1 MLFALALTGSFGYQG
16 CFWSPGLETPSA
28 RYQGKLMQSHSG
40 NETTPLSQRLTLLLL
55 AENQPDFLRRALK
68 YYSSYPCNVIVVD
81 ASPAPDA
88 QVAERAGL
96 QYIHNAALSE
106 TGLSARIAE
115 GLKQVSTPFVVYAQV
130 DSFLLPDAL
139 TEAVS
144 FLESNERYG
153 ACQGYSLGYQAYV
166 DHVDYFRRD
175 RKVHEDYASD
185 QADER
190 LLSFMGQS
198 VSLLNAVTRTRLAR
212 QWFTSVPEGTEL
224 HWQEIGH
231 MAFLVAAAALRILP
245 IPYALH
251 VNAGREAEHR
261 YGAAIAGAV
270 KHIDPKAK
278 AERETLARLV
288 VSSLGNSRDLQG
300 EQGEHAVLA
309 GLAAM
314 AECLETQPYQGDEKI
329 ISSAWNVALTQ
340 ADAQFEPRQFVELPF
355 YNQPLFDELAQI
367 EFLIHLLPA
376 GQVQMEGLESVLV
389 KQAELLRVQS
399 NPDAE
404 SLLSR
409 LWQAYAHYSFSHSVV
424 QRLAD
429 ELGKSEDEDDIERA
443 ERIVAWGQ
451 RLQSDSAF
459 DNSQL
464 LRGMPSGKLLDWLDS
479 RDPAPAQLKKLTT
492 QLARRPAG
500 SQIGILLLDLEAD
513 VFKLQATF
521 DSLINS
527 HYRAFKVVVF
537 TTGDLPATTSL
548 NDTLHFVT
556 VTESNYVDKINQV
569 VKQASSD
576 WLMLAQA
583 GEEFT
588 RSGLLLASA
597 ELIDAGQCR
606 AVAVDEI
613 HRQANGT
620 LAPLFRPGFNLD
632 LLQSVPTLAARH
644 WLIRRELLV
653 EAGGYSREFPKALEF
668 DLLLRLI
675 EQGGMSGLAHLS
687 EPVLI
692 CDAPELEENQDEQ
705 KALTRHLGQRGY
717 QAEVS
722 SALPGTYKIDYRHA
736 HRPVVSILLH
746 SQDNLPE
753 LQRCLH
759 SILQRTRYQRYEVLI
774 GDNASTSAE
783 LSTWLDQQQQLSS
796 RVRVFRAEQRV
807 STAALRNLVSQE
819 ARGEYLILLDAE
831 SQIVNVG
838 WIESLLNQAQRP
850 EVGVVGVRLVDRE
863 GTITQAGLVLGLNG
877 GVGSGFVG
885 EPKTSHGYMQ
895 RLVVEQN
902 YSAVSSA
909 CLMIAKALYDSLDGL
924 DEEAF
929 AESLGDVDLCLKA
942 AQAGYL
948 TVWTPHVQVVHSGV
962 VNAPEPA
969 LGALSGKWAAQF
981 AQDEAYN
988 ANLDLNGKGFTLAV

>member
-1 MLFALALTGSFGYQG
+1 ML
-16 CFWSPGLETPSA
+16 
-28 RYQGKLMQSHSG
+28 SHFG
-40 NETTPLSQRLTLLLL
+40 NEATPLDQRLTLLLL
-55 AENQPDFLRRALK
+55 AQDQPDFLRRALK
-68 YYSSYPCNVIVVD
+68 YYSDYPCSVIVVD
-81 ASPAPDA
+81 ASPEPDT
-88 QVAERAGL
+88 QIVERAGL
-96 QYIHNAALSE
+96 RYIHNAALNGASF
-106 TGLSARIAE
+106 SARIAE
-115 GLKQVSTPFVVYAQV
+115 GLSKVATPFVVYAQA
-130 DSFLLPDAL
+130 DSFLLPGAL
-139 TEAVS
+139 TEALT

-153 ACQGYSLGYQAYV
+153 ACQGYSLSYQAYV
-166 DHVDYFRRD
+166 DHVEYFRRD
-175 RKVHEDYASD
+175 RKVQEDYASA

-190 LLSFMGQS
+190 MLSFMGQS
-198 VSLLNAVTRTRLAR
+198 LSLLNAVTRTALAR
-212 QWFTSVPEGTEL
+212 QWFSAVPEGTEL

-231 MAFLVAAAALRILP
+231 MTFMVAAAALRILP

-251 VNAGREAEHR
+251 AKADKDPEHR
-261 YGAAIAGAV
+261 YGAVIAGAV

-278 AERETLARLV
+278 AGREAFARML
-288 VSSLGNSRDLQG
+288 VSSLGNASGFEG
-300 EQGEHAVLA
+300 EQGERHILA

-314 AECLETQPYQGDEKI
+314 AECLDTQAYQADEKI
-329 ISSAWNVALTQ
+329 IKSVWNVALTQ
-340 ADAQFEPRQFVELPF
+340 SDALFEPRQFVEMPF
-355 YNQPLFDELAQI
+355 YNQPLFDELSRI

-376 GQVQMEGLESVLV
+376 GHVQLEGLEAALV
-389 KQAELLRVQS
+389 KQAELLHEQN

-404 SLLSR
+404 SRLSR
-409 LWQAYAHYSFSHSVV
+409 LWQAYATYAFSHGVV
-424 QRLAD
+424 QALAE
-429 ELGKSEDEDDIERA
+429 ELGKSQDEEDQECA
-443 ERIVAWGQ
+443 ERIGAWGQ
-451 RLQSDSAF
+451 RLQADSAF

-464 LRGMPSGKLLDWLDS
+464 LRGMASGKLLDWLDS
-479 RDPAPAQLKKLTT
+479 RDPAPEQLKKLTA
-492 QLARRPAG
+492 QLASKPAG

-521 DSLINS
+521 DSLING

-537 TTGDLPATTSL
+537 TTGEMPSTT
-548 NDTLHFVT
+548 TLSNTVHFVK
-556 VTESNYVDKINQV
+556 VTESNYVDKVNQV
-569 VKQASSD
+569 VKQSPSD

-583 GEEFT
+583 GEVFT
-588 RSGLLLASA
+588 RSGLLLVST
-597 ELIDAGQCR
+597 ELVDAAQCR

-644 WLIRRELLV
+644 WLIRRDLLA
-653 EAGGYSREFPKALEF
+653 EAGGYSRAFPKALEF

-692 CDAPELEENQDEQ
+692 CDAPELEDNQDEH
-705 KALTRHLGQRGY
+705 KALTRHLAQRGY

-796 RVRVFRAEQRV
+796 RVRVFRADTRMN
-807 STAALRNLVSQE
+807 TAALRNLVSQE
-819 ARGEYLILLDAE
+819 AKGEYLILLDAE

-863 GTITQAGLVLGLNG
+863 GTITQAGLILGLNG

-885 EPKTSHGYMQ
+885 ESKKSRGYMQ
-895 RLVVEQN
+895 RLTVEQN

-909 CLMIAKALYDSLDGL
+909 CLMIAKDLYDALGGL
-924 DEEAF
+924 DDEAF
-929 AESLGDVDLCLKA
+929 AEFLGDVDLCLKA
-942 AQAGYL
+942 AQSGYL

-962 VNAPEPA
+962 VNAPEQV
-969 LGALSGKWAAQF
+969 LGALIEKWPAQF

-988 ANLDLNGKGFTLAV
+988 ANLDLHGQGFTLAI

>member
-1 MLFALALTGSFGYQG
+1 
-16 CFWSPGLETPSA
+16 
-28 RYQGKLMQSHSG
+28 MQSHSG
-40 NETTPLSQRLTLLLL
+40 NETTPLSKRLTLLLL
-55 AENQPDFLRRALK
+55 AENQSDFLRRALK
-68 YYSSYPCNVIVVD
+68 YYSSYPCNLIVVD

-88 QVAERAGL
+88 QVAERTGL

-106 TGLSARIAE
+106 AGLSARIAE
-115 GLKQVSTPFVVYAQV
+115 GLKQVSTPFVAYAQV

-139 TEAVS
+139 TEAVN
-144 FLESNERYG
+144 FLEANEHYG

-166 DHVDYFRRD
+166 DRVDYFRRD

-198 VSLLNAVTRTRLAR
+198 LSLLNAVTRTGLAR

-224 HWQEIGH
+224 HWQDIGH
-231 MAFLVAAAALRILP
+231 MTFLVAAAALRILP

-251 VNAGREAEHR
+251 VNAEKEAEHR

-278 AERETLARLV
+278 AERETLARRV
-288 VSSLGNSRDLQG
+288 VSTLGNVPGFDG
-300 EQGEHAVLA
+300 EQGAQHILA

-314 AECLETQPYQGDEKI
+314 AECLETQPYQAGEKI
-329 ISSAWNVALTQ
+329 ISSLWNVALAQ
-340 ADAQFEPRQFVELPF
+340 ADALFEPRQFVELPF
-355 YNQPLFDELAQI
+355 YNQPLFDELARI

-376 GQVQMEGLESVLV
+376 GHAQLEGLEAVLV

-409 LWQAYAHYSFSHSVV
+409 LWQAYARYAFSHSVV
-424 QRLAD
+424 QSLAD
-429 ELGKSEDEDDIERA
+429 ELGKSDDEEDIECA

-464 LRGMPSGKLLDWLDS
+464 LKSMASGKLLDWLDS
-479 RDPAPAQLKKLTT
+479 RDPAPAQLKKLTA
-492 QLARRPAG
+492 QLSRRPAG

-521 DSLINS
+521 DSLING
-527 HYRAFKVVVF
+527 HYRGFKVVVF
-537 TTGDLPATTSL
+537 TTGDLPATTTL
-548 NDTLHFVT
+548 NDTLHFVK
-556 VTESNYVDKINQV
+556 VAENNYVDKINQV

-644 WLIRRELLV
+644 WLVRRDLLV

-692 CDAPELEENQDEQ
+692 CDAPELEDNQDEQ
-705 KALTRHLGQRGY
+705 KALTRRLGQRGY

-722 SALPGTYKIDYRHA
+722 SALPGTYKVDYRHA
-736 HRPVVSILLH
+736 HRPMVSILLH
-746 SQDNLPE
+746 SQDNLAE

-774 GDNASTSAE
+774 GYNASTSAE

-796 RVRVFRAEQRV
+796 RVRVFRADQRV

-819 ARGEYLILLDAE
+819 AKGEYLILLDAE

-838 WIESLLNQAQRP
+838 WIESLLNQVQRP
-850 EVGVVGVRLVDRE
+850 EVGVVGARLVDRE
-863 GTITQAGLVLGLNG
+863 GTVTQAGLILGLNG

-885 EPKTSHGYMQ
+885 EPKTSQGYMQ

-909 CLMIAKALYDSLDGL
+909 CLIIAKELFDALGGL
-924 DEEAF
+924 DEGAF

-962 VNAPEPA
+962 VHAPEQA
-969 LGALSGKWAAQF
+969 LGALIGKWSTQF

-988 ANLDLNGKGFTLAV
+988 ANLDRNGRGFTLAV